1 MPKFHINVTLA
12 FDEEIESD
20 GDREYRYHI
29 LEKIFV
35 EHDQIAGF
43 DEIELAEICEA
54 LQDDRNQ
61 IALSRIGLAIQG
73 EVIDTKDC
81 Y

>member
-1 MPKFHINVTLA
+1 MPKFQINVTLT

-29 LEKIFV
+29 LEKIHV
-35 EHDQIAGF
+35 EHDQLAGF
-43 DEIELAEICEA
+43 DETELAEINEA
-54 LQDDRNQ
+54 LQDDRYQ
-61 IALSRIGLAIQG
+61 IALSRIGSAIEG